1 MWCARCEGLV
11 SNRALST
18 PAGSRR
24 FFLEFSI
31 LSVPKGKRIVGS
43 EGRSWCTEWA
53 CEQEG
58 RPWGTGTNHG
68 DEAVFARE
76 GEAQLHAVQPVFSR
90 QGETQL
96 REVQPLPPL
105 QAERRLRGVQWL
117 PPRQAEIHMQR
128 VQNGARGSAE
138 FEAGQARAAE
148 FAGTKARAEPR
159 AGDRDQARTFRQ
171 SKRARHRRVIGVI
184 YQAIGKSDW

>member
-1 MWCARCEGLV
+1 MC
-11 SNRALST
+11 T
-18 PAGSRR
+18 GSRTVGNRSRGPWSHGRGARSAKVGVESCFIHSSWQSSFFSRVFQSFSPERKTNRR
-24 FFLEFSI
+24 FR
-31 LSVPKGKRIVGS
+31 GQT
-43 EGRSWCTEWA
+43 WCTEWA

-96 REVQPLPPL
+96 RKVQPLPPL
-105 QAERRLRGVQWL
+105 QAER
-117 PPRQAEIHMQR
+117 HMQR

-148 FAGTKARAEPR
+148 FAGTKAR